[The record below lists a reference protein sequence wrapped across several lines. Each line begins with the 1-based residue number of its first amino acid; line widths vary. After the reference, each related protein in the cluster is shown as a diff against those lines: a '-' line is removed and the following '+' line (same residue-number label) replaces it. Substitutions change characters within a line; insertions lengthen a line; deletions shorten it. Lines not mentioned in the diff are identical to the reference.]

1 MVWGTYHYLLCK
13 AELRGALTLTS
24 EARGSANRRLVQAKT
39 RPRGP
44 HTHAARFR
52 WTVFASIVVAMLD
65 VEDFD
70 AVFQGITYSDG
81 IVQEILE
88 YQHALGQTFFER
100 LLEVLKI
107 TGTPLPHSIH
117 R

>member
-1 MVWGTYHYLLCK
+1 
-13 AELRGALTLTS
+13 
-24 EARGSANRRLVQAKT
+24 
-39 RPRGP
+39 
-44 HTHAARFR
+44 
-52 WTVFASIVVAMLD
+52 MLD

-88 YQHALGQTFFER
+88 YQHALGRTFFER

-107 TGTPLPHSIH
+107 KGM
-117 R
+117 